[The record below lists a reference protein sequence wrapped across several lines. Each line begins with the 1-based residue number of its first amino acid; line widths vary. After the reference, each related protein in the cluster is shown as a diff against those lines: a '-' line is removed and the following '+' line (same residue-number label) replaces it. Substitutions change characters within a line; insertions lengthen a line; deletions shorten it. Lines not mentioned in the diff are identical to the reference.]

1 MRQKKLVLAM
11 VGLLSLASAGC
22 QQLRARDNLNKG
34 VRAFNETNYQAA
46 VDYFTAALELDPE
59 LVEAEL
65 YLATAYSQQFIPGA
79 LGEDNRRM
87 AELAIENFNASSS
100 RRPRRDGENTTAMA
114 GLANIYQNTNNL
126 DRARDYYIMQAEIAP
141 DDAVAQYSVGSLNW
155 MIVFDK
161 TVEREPEELSNLIEE
176 GQQALDRALSLD
188 EEYEDAMTY
197 KNLLYREAAALIP
210 EDSEDEAVLAERE
223 DLLVQADEW
232 FNKAMETR
240 KLLAER
246 AAANQV
252 GQ

>member
-1 MRQKKLVLAM
+1 MRQKKLVLVI

-46 VDYFTAALELDPE
+46 VDYFNAALELDPE
-59 LVEAEL
+59 LVQAEL
-65 YLATAYSQQFIPGA
+65 YLATAYSQQFVPSA

-87 AELAIENFNASSS
+87 ASLAIEKFEGVLT
-100 RRPRRDGENTTAMA
+100 RDPENTTAMA

-126 DRARDYYIMQAEIAP
+126 DRARDYYIMQAEIAA
-141 DDAVAQYSVGSLNW
+141 DSAVAQYSVGSLNW

-176 GQQALDRALSLD
+176 GQQALDRALSLN

-197 KNLLYREAAALIP
+197 KNLLYREAAALLP
-210 EDSEDEAVLAERE
+210 EDSDDETVVAERE
-223 DLLVQADEW
+223 DLLAQADEW

-246 AAANQV
+246 EAANLV